1 MLTLVGNKMDL
12 VDDEDGRP
20 VTTKDGVRLA
30 EVNHFFTFSK
40 RFMQALLQV
49 LITGHKLY
57 LFITFFVRY
66 PLCF

>member
-30 EVNHFFTFSK
+30 EVHVTLFLNIPICTEINHIISGMIK
-40 RFMQALLQV
+40 PIY
-49 LITGHKLY
+49 LIFY
-57 LFITFFVRY
+57 
-66 PLCF
+66 